1 MVNLVHL
8 LILCN
13 TAEVSVYRY
22 TELNQAPPPSQ
33 QTKKSFYYKRPCTIP
48 RTGYF
53 DQYNNGHSVEVHLNK
68 VSFPRMNTFPHAG
81 THFIFIY
88 M

>member
-13 TAEVSVYRY
+13 TAEVSVYLY

-33 QTKKSFYYKRPCTIP
+33 QTNKSFYYKRPCTIP

-68 VSFPRMNTFPHAG
+68 VSFPRMNTFPHA
-81 THFIFIY
+81 
-88 M
+88 